1 MSCQDLLVRQLPC
14 PSTYL
19 FTLWKTAVLR
29 LCHAS
34 SDHSIGRNWRRWRPA
49 GTSATLLSVLMLSA
63 FLLGSLLQHSAS
75 AVTLATPS
83 HSTTIALTADETR
96 LVVVN
101 REANSVSIIQVKD
114 AQGNDVANKL
124 AEIAVN
130 VEPRCVAV
138 HPNNQV
144 AYVTNAINGTV
155 SFVDLVQNRVATTV
169 GVGTEPAGLRSDAE
183 RQPALCSEP
192 YSGLGIYP
200 QHEHA
205 TRPDYPCDAAGWA

>member
-14 PSTYL
+14 PFTYL

-34 SDHSIGRNWRRWRPA
+34 SDHSIGRSRRRWQPVGA
-49 GTSATLLSVLMLSA
+49 SATLLSVLMLSA
-63 FLLGSLLQHSAS
+63 FLLGSLLQHSAG

-124 AEIAVN
+124 AEVAVN
-130 VEPRCVAV
+130 FEPR
-138 HPNNQV
+138 
-144 AYVTNAINGTV
+144 
-155 SFVDLVQNRVATTV
+155 
-169 GVGTEPAGLRSDAE
+169 
-183 RQPALCSEP
+183 
-192 YSGLGIYP
+192 
-200 QHEHA
+200 
-205 TRPDYPCDAAGWA
+205 